1 MGALGIDREALGGG
15 GGAGPLLPVACG
27 RRLFP
32 AVGIAL
38 NVLAVPSLCG
48 GGGGGAGPRLGG
60 GAGTGA
66 DE

>member
-27 RRLFP
+27 GTLFP
-32 AVGIAL
+32 AVEIAL
-38 NVLAVPSLCG
+38 NVLAVASLCG

-60 GAGTGA
+60 GAGVGP